1 MRSGERMG
9 RVSVVGRAYAVDM
22 PGVEFDLHGERVSLD
37 EGDLNWLLEQA
48 KPRTGSSSALGELVT
63 MLELSRGGPRPKRG
77 PVVLQRADSRAL
89 RTLLL
94 DHAPP
99 SACLERLRA
108 LLGLP

>member
-1 MRSGERMG
+1 MAGI
-9 RVSVVGRAYAVDM
+9 
-22 PGVEFDLHGERVSLD
+22 EFDLYGERVSLD
-37 EGDLNWLLEQA
+37 EGDLDWLLEQA

-63 MLELSRGGPRPKRG
+63 ILELSRTGTRPKRG
-77 PVVLQRADSRAL
+77 PVVLHRADSRAL

-99 SACLERLRA
+99 SAGLERLRA